1 VTQLSHLSTL
11 GIAKETTPNTYQSP
25 VIAVP
30 FTKGDFEDVTESI
43 KDESIR
49 GNDTTLQGLYPGV
62 QQATWSIDVLAYP
75 LLTGHWLRGIIGPDT
90 VTAGVS
96 TTLSTSSTAGANS
109 IQTTASITAGSTIQ
123 IQDTGGANTEYA
135 VTGSPSGAG
144 PYTIPLTS
152 TSNPNG
158 GTTLQYAHTAPTCTV
173 ISQSTHLFKQSPG
186 QTWPT
191 YSLTVYDTL
200 QYLGYVGAK
209 MSQLQVKIDPKAGV
223 SLTADLTAFP
233 GAVQTTVSE
242 TYTQDQ
248 PMLGWEW
255 TQTQAGTAST
265 RGLTLDLTIKRA
277 VEALHTS
284 NGVQIPR
291 EIFAGTLDC
300 DGTFKAIFENQLDL
314 NLFAQWS
321 QQPLVASLAQPIAFG
336 GNKLSFTMSK
346 SGWYKGKR
354 DLGQGYV
361 QADYSISGIYN
372 STDGGAVQATLN
384 NFQSTSY

>member
-1 VTQLSHLSTL
+1 MTQLSHLATL
-11 GIAKETTPNTYQSP
+11 GLAKETTPNTYQTP
-25 VIAVP
+25 TIAVP

-90 VTAGVS
+90 VTAG
-96 TTLSTSSTAGANS
+96 TSTALSAATLVGANS
-109 IQTTASITAGSTIQ
+109 ISTVASITAGSTIQ
-123 IQDTGGANTEYA
+123 IDTGANIEYA
-135 VTGSPSGAG
+135 VTGTPSGSG

-152 TSNPNG
+152 TSS
-158 GTTLQYAHTAPTCTV
+158 GTTLSLAHASAAAV
-173 ISQSTHLFKQSPG
+173 VSQSTHTFKQSPG

-209 MSQLQVKIDPKAGV
+209 LSQLQVKIDPKAGV

-233 GAVQTTVSE
+233 GTVQTTVAE

-248 PMLGWEW
+248 PLLGWEW
-255 TQTQAGTAST
+255 SQTNAGSVST
-265 RGLTLDLTIKRA
+265 RGLTLDLTVKRA
-277 VEALHTS
+277 VEAIHSS
-284 NGVQIPR
+284 NGVQAPR
-291 EIFAGTLDC
+291 EIFAGTLDA
-300 DGTFKAIFENQLDL
+300 DGTYKAIFESQVDL
-314 NLFAQWS
+314 NLFANWS
-321 QQPLVASLAQPIAFG
+321 QLPLVAALAQPLSFG
-336 GNKLSFTMSK
+336 GSQLSFTMTK

-372 STDGGAVQATLN
+372 ATDGGAIQAVLK
-384 NFQSTSY
+384 NFSSAQY